1 MKIIIPMTGMSKRF
15 KREGIKTPKQFLK
28 VNNKMIIEHILDMF
42 PGEEDIN
49 FIVNRDEYE
58 DKELKKY
65 FSKISNYKMVK
76 IEYQKSGPGGA
87 LLKSKLLETKSPVL
101 INYCDFSN
109 IWDWEKFKLYIL
121 NNNPDG
127 VVPSYF
133 GLHPHSIYGNNYA
146 FIQNQKDKV
155 LSIKEKKPF
164 TSNKINEFASS
175 GTYYFK
181 SGELAKKYI
190 KKVFELEKYI
200 NGEVYIS
207 TPYEEMIKDNL
218 DIRLYEI
225 KYFFQWGTPEDYYE
239 FIYNLN
245 EVENVK
251 LENKIDLNN
260 INLLIPAAG
269 EGSRFKN
276 MGYKES
282 KIYLDLNNSSII
294 VEILNCFKNQLQT
307 KVLILEKDFNK
318 EILSDN
324 KFDFERIRKTT
335 EGQAASALKLI
346 EKIENNE
353 AILIHSADC
362 ILDKSTDVKI
372 GDYDIVV
379 YTKNNYRRAFEQELN
394 YGWINQKEN
403 LIESLSIK
411 SPPKSRS
418 SNVIIGT
425 FLFKNKD
432 IFKELYTE
440 TCVIKKD
447 QKEIHIDHLVETAI
461 NKGYKVHEEYS
472 DSSVMLGTPLEYE
485 LFKYMKNAHEYL
497 NIK

>member
-1 MKIIIPMTGMSKRF
+1 
-15 KREGIKTPKQFLK
+15 
-28 VNNKMIIEHILDMF
+28 
-42 PGEEDIN
+42 
-49 FIVNRDEYE
+49 
-58 DKELKKY
+58 
-65 FSKISNYKMVK
+65 
-76 IEYQKSGPGGA
+76 
-87 LLKSKLLETKSPVL
+87 
-101 INYCDFSN
+101 
-109 IWDWEKFKLYIL
+109 
-121 NNNPDG
+121 
-127 VVPSYF
+127 
-133 GLHPHSIYGNNYA
+133 
-146 FIQNQKDKV
+146 
-155 LSIKEKKPF
+155 
-164 TSNKINEFASS
+164 
-175 GTYYFK
+175 
-181 SGELAKKYI
+181 
-190 KKVFELEKYI
+190 
-200 NGEVYIS
+200 
-207 TPYEEMIKDNL
+207 
-218 DIRLYEI
+218 
-225 KYFFQWGTPEDYYE
+225 
-239 FIYNLN
+239 
-245 EVENVK
+245 
-251 LENKIDLNN
+251 
-260 INLLIPAAG
+260 
-269 EGSRFKN
+269 

-324 KFDFERIRKTT
+324 KFDFERIPKTT

-432 IFKELYTE
+432 IL
-440 TCVIKKD
+440 C
-447 QKEIHIDHLVETAI
+447 
-461 NKGYKVHEEYS
+461 
-472 DSSVMLGTPLEYE
+472 
-485 LFKYMKNAHEYL
+485 
-497 NIK
+497 

>member
-15 KREGIKTPKQFLK
+15 KKEGIKTPKQFLK
-28 VNNKMIIEHILDMF
+28 ITNKMIIEHILDMF

-49 FIVNRDEYE
+49 FIVNKDEYE
-58 DKELKKY
+58 DKELEEC
-65 FSKISNYKMVK
+65 FSKISNYNIVI
-76 IEYQKSGPGGA
+76 IEYQKTGPGGA
-87 LLKSKLLETKSPVL
+87 LLKSRLLETESPVL

-109 IWDWEKFKLYIL
+109 IWDWEKFKMYIL
-121 NNNPDG
+121 KNNPDG

-146 FIQNQKDKV
+146 FIQSQEDKV
-155 LSIKEKKPF
+155 LSIQEKEPF
-164 TSNKINEFASS
+164 TSNKMNEYASS

-190 KKVFELEKYI
+190 NKVFEIEKFI

-207 TPYEEMIKDNL
+207 TPYEEMIKDGL
-218 DIRLYEI
+218 DIRLYEL
-225 KYFFQWGTPEDYYE
+225 KYFFQWGTPEDYQE

-251 LENKIDLNN
+251 RETKIDLNN
-260 INLLIPAAG
+260 INLIIPAAG
-269 EGSRFKN
+269 EASRFKN
-276 MGYKES
+276 ENYKDS

-294 VEILNCFKNQLQT
+294 VEILNCFKKQIQT

-318 EILSDN
+318 EILSDE
-324 KFDFERIRKTT
+324 KFNIEKIPKAT
-335 EGQAASALKLI
+335 EGQAESALKLI
-346 EKIENNE
+346 ENIQNNE

-362 ILDKSTDVKI
+362 ILDKNTDVKI
-372 GDYDIVV
+372 KDYDIVV

-394 YGWINQKEN
+394 YGWINSKES

-411 SPPKSRS
+411 KPPKSRS

-425 FLFKNKD
+425 FLFKNKN
-432 IFKELYTE
+432 IFKELYDE
-440 TCVIKKD
+440 TLMIKKD
-447 QKEIHIDHLVETAI
+447 EKEIHIDHLVETGV
-461 NKGYKVHEEYS
+461 NKGYKVYEEYS
-472 DSSVMLGTPLEYE
+472 DKSVMLGTPLEYE
-485 LFKYMKNAHEYL
+485 LFKYMKNAYEYL
-497 NIK
+497 NSK

>member
-1 MKIIIPMTGMSKRF
+1 M
-15 KREGIKTPKQFLK
+15 
-28 VNNKMIIEHILDMF
+28 N
-42 PGEEDIN
+42 
-49 FIVNRDEYE
+49 EY
-58 DKELKKY
+58 
-65 FSKISNYKMVK
+65 
-76 IEYQKSGPGGA
+76 
-87 LLKSKLLETKSPVL
+87 
-101 INYCDFSN
+101 
-109 IWDWEKFKLYIL
+109 
-121 NNNPDG
+121 
-127 VVPSYF
+127 
-133 GLHPHSIYGNNYA
+133 
-146 FIQNQKDKV
+146 
-155 LSIKEKKPF
+155 
-164 TSNKINEFASS
+164 ASS

-190 KKVFELEKYI
+190 KRVFELEKYI

-269 EGSRFKN
+269 EGRRFKN
-276 MGYKES
+276 MGYKEA

-324 KFDFERIRKTT
+324 KFDFERIPKTT

-362 ILDKSTDVKI
+362 VLDKSTDVKI

-379 YTKNNYRRAFEQELN
+379 YTKNNYRRSFEQELN